1 MQKYRK
7 AVSFLLTLYYQLT
20 LFYRISFAIMRWI
33 FTFLVFLVSGFAA
46 DAQHLTGIWRGYFT
60 SSGSTLQGFQRKEM
74 YKYEIQIEQ
83 LPNNAVKGVTY
94 SYKTSVFYAKTGL
107 QGIFTYQSKSLLIK
121 ETKILELKIDQG
133 SAPYLMTCYLDYS
146 KMGKLEVLQGT
157 YISENSS
164 NKSNGSN
171 GEVYLEKV
179 TTSDFI
185 KEDFLLKKKPGVLKN
200 SPPLA
205 KSKTNPSQ
213 PPAVQKHG
221 TAVQKPKPVNPKLPA
236 PIRPI
241 EHADNAITHG
251 WNNDSII
258 HRPREVIATKAPI
271 PRVLLERENKLVK
284 TLYCG
289 DEEIRID
296 LYDNGTIDNDTISLY
311 HNNKL
316 VVSNGRLSYSPITY
330 KAKCNATDNHHEF
343 VIVAENLGDIPP
355 NTALMVVTMGKS
367 QKRYEIFL
375 TSTEQR
381 NAKVVVEYRPQH

>member
-20 LFYRISFAIMRWI
+20 LFCRISFVIMRWI
-33 FTFLVFLVSGFAA
+33 STLLFFLVSGFSA
-46 DAQHLTGIWRGYFT
+46 DAQHLTGIWRGYFI
-60 SSGSTLQGFQRKEM
+60 SSGSTLHEFQRKEM

-94 SYKTSVFYAKTGL
+94 SYKTAVFYAKTGL

-121 ETKILELKIDQG
+121 ETKIMELKIDQG
-133 SAPYLMTCYLDYS
+133 SAPCLMTCYLDYS
-146 KMGKLEVLQGT
+146 KIGKLEVLQGT
-157 YISENSS
+157 YISEGSS
-164 NKSNGSN
+164 PNKPDCGS

-179 TTSDFI
+179 TASDFT
-185 KEDFLLKKKPGVLKN
+185 KEDFLLKKKPAEN
-200 SPPLA
+200 NNA
-205 KSKTNPSQ
+205 KSNTNPPR
-213 PPAVQKHG
+213 PPAVKKPS
-221 TAVQKPKPVNPKLPA
+221 TAVHQSRPSNPKLPA
-236 PIRPI
+236 PIKLI
-241 EHADNAITHG
+241 EHADKAITGG
-251 WNNDSII
+251 WKRDTAI
-258 HRPREVIATKAPI
+258 HQPREIIATKTPI

-316 VVSNGRLSYSPITY
+316 AVSNGRLSYSPITY
-330 KAKCNATDNHHEF
+330 KTKCNATDNHHEF

-381 NAKVVVEYRPQH
+381 NAKVVVEYRLQH

>member
-20 LFYRISFAIMRWI
+20 LFCLISFVVMRWI
-33 FTFLVFLVSGFAA
+33 STLLFFLVSGFSA

-60 SSGSTLQGFQRKEM
+60 STGGTLREFQRKEM

-107 QGIFTYQSKSLLIK
+107 QGIFTYQSKSLLLK

-133 SAPYLMTCYLDYS
+133 SAPCLMTCYLDYS
-146 KMGKLEVLQGT
+146 KIDKLEVLQGT
-157 YISENSS
+157 FISESSS
-164 NKSNGSN
+164 NKSDCGS

-179 TTSDFI
+179 NSSDFT
-185 KEDFLLKKKPGVLKN
+185 KEDFLLKKKPEAPKAHV
-200 SPPLA
+200 PLA
-205 KSKTNPSQ
+205 KSKTDPPH
-213 PPAVQKHG
+213 PPAVKKPG
-221 TAVQKPKPVNPKLPA
+221 ATVQQSKPAGPKSPA
-236 PIRPI
+236 PIKPI
-241 EHADNAITHG
+241 EHADNAIAHSWKADTAIRH
-251 WNNDSII
+251 
-258 HRPREVIATKAPI
+258 PRELIANRAPV

-316 VVSNGRLSYSPITY
+316 VVSNGRLSYSAITY
-330 KAKCNATDNHHEF
+330 KTKCNATDNHHEF

-381 NAKVVVEYRPQH
+381 NAKVVVEYKPQH